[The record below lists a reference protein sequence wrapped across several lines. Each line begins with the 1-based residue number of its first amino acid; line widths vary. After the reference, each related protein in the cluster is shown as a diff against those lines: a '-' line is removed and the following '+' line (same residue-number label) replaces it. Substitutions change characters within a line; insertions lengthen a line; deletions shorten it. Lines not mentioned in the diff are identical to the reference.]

1 MTTSFIYADAAGRN
15 SDATPCY
22 LHDLHA
28 SKDVRI
34 YDGGIELSGSYHMV
48 PFPNYFAIAERIKEY
63 AQLGIRGWFG
73 EGSTSLWSD
82 MRGLRT
88 FLIGQQC

>member
-1 MTTSFIYADAAGRN
+1 
-15 SDATPCY
+15 
-22 LHDLHA
+22 
-28 SKDVRI
+28 
-34 YDGGIELSGSYHMV
+34 MV